1 MDKKDLLELTEGL
14 NQWETKPLFNL
25 PSLFFADGPHGL
37 RKQLVIN
44 DAFGASSS
52 HVATSFP
59 TASITACSFDKKL
72 LKNMASKIAKE
83 AKALNVHVL
92 LGPGINIKRS
102 PLCGRNF
109 EYFSEDPLI
118 SGTLGASFVKGLE
131 DNGVGASIKHF
142 LGNNQELY
150 RYTINSV
157 IDTRALREIYLKPF
171 SLAIKENPATIM
183 TSYNKVNGIYTN
195 EHPILKEIVRG
206 EWNYQGVLI
215 SDWGAVN
222 NKLNTIKASHD
233 LEMPSSK
240 GFFNSQIE
248 NKLDDEVLKSLT
260 ETKERI
266 STLVNKYAKNYEET
280 VTFNEHHEYA
290 RHVARESMVLLKNE
304 DILPLSKEEKVLFT
318 GPFTNHM
325 RYQGSGSS
333 LINPYKVDTI
343 KDKVPEFSKN
353 VTVTNGINFDS
364 ENIDSETIKL
374 ASSLDKVVILVGLP
388 DEYET
393 EGFDRE
399 NINIPSNQ
407 IKLIKEIYKVNK
419 NIILILVGG
428 SVIDL
433 SFDYMAKGVLLAGLG
448 GSASASAILDIL
460 YGYSPSGRLAET
472 YIHKL
477 ADSNVQLTNNNSS
490 VYYDESIYVGYRYYD
505 TFNVSVK
512 YPFGFGLSYSNFEYS
527 DLTTSISKDYLN
539 ISFKLKNV
547 GSFNTKEVI
556 QIYIG
561 APKSSIF
568 KPKKELRYFDKVAIK
583 VNEEKVINIK
593 INLDDLRYFDIYE
606 DRFILEDG
614 SYTIY
619 VSKDVS
625 THVLKESLYIKG
637 EKVNHEKTSYL
648 NDTYDTSDFNK
659 IYLREL
665 PQESLKNKRPYNLN
679 STLNDF
685 KNTFIG
691 RKIRKTII
699 KIALKEI
706 KLLSEDMQN
715 LTKKMLDTTPLRVLA
730 VYGSDAFTMNMAL
743 GIVDIVNLK
752 FIKGLRKLRKK

>member
-1 MDKKDLLELTEGL
+1 
-14 NQWETKPLFNL
+14 
-25 PSLFFADGPHGL
+25 
-37 RKQLVIN
+37 
-44 DAFGASSS
+44 
-52 HVATSFP
+52 
-59 TASITACSFDKKL
+59 
-72 LKNMASKIAKE
+72 
-83 AKALNVHVL
+83 
-92 LGPGINIKRS
+92 
-102 PLCGRNF
+102 
-109 EYFSEDPLI
+109 
-118 SGTLGASFVKGLE
+118 
-131 DNGVGASIKHF
+131 
-142 LGNNQELY
+142 
-150 RYTINSV
+150 
-157 IDTRALREIYLKPF
+157 
-171 SLAIKENPATIM
+171 M

-206 EWNYQGVLI
+206 EWNYQVVLI

-266 STLVNKYAKNYEET
+266 STLVNKYAKI
-280 VTFNEHHEYA
+280 
-290 RHVARESMVLLKNE
+290 MKKL
-304 DILPLSKEEKVLFT
+304 LPLMNITNMQDMSQENQWFYLKMKIFYHYQKRKVLFT

-527 DLTTSISKDYLN
+527 DLTTSTSKDYLN

-547 GSFNTKEVI
+547 GSFNTKEII

-568 KPKKELRYFDKVAIK
+568 KPKKELRYFDKVALK

-614 SYTIY
+614 SYTYLCIKRCFYSRIKRISIY
-619 VSKDVS
+619 KW
-625 THVLKESLYIKG
+625 
-637 EKVNHEKTSYL
+637 
-648 NDTYDTSDFNK
+648 
-659 IYLREL
+659 
-665 PQESLKNKRPYNLN
+665 
-679 STLNDF
+679 
-685 KNTFIG
+685 
-691 RKIRKTII
+691 
-699 KIALKEI
+699 
-706 KLLSEDMQN
+706 
-715 LTKKMLDTTPLRVLA
+715 
-730 VYGSDAFTMNMAL
+730 
-743 GIVDIVNLK
+743 
-752 FIKGLRKLRKK
+752 

>member
-1 MDKKDLLELTEGL
+1 
-14 NQWETKPLFNL
+14 
-25 PSLFFADGPHGL
+25 
-37 RKQLVIN
+37 
-44 DAFGASSS
+44 
-52 HVATSFP
+52 
-59 TASITACSFDKKL
+59 
-72 LKNMASKIAKE
+72 
-83 AKALNVHVL
+83 
-92 LGPGINIKRS
+92 
-102 PLCGRNF
+102 
-109 EYFSEDPLI
+109 
-118 SGTLGASFVKGLE
+118 
-131 DNGVGASIKHF
+131 
-142 LGNNQELY
+142 
-150 RYTINSV
+150 
-157 IDTRALREIYLKPF
+157 
-171 SLAIKENPATIM
+171 
-183 TSYNKVNGIYTN
+183 
-195 EHPILKEIVRG
+195 
-206 EWNYQGVLI
+206 
-215 SDWGAVN
+215 
-222 NKLNTIKASHD
+222 
-233 LEMPSSK
+233 
-240 GFFNSQIE
+240 
-248 NKLDDEVLKSLT
+248 
-260 ETKERI
+260 
-266 STLVNKYAKNYEET
+266 
-280 VTFNEHHEYA
+280 
-290 RHVARESMVLLKNE
+290 
-304 DILPLSKEEKVLFT
+304 
-318 GPFTNHM
+318 
-325 RYQGSGSS
+325 
-333 LINPYKVDTI
+333 
-343 KDKVPEFSKN
+343 
-353 VTVTNGINFDS
+353 
-364 ENIDSETIKL
+364 
-374 ASSLDKVVILVGLP
+374 
-388 DEYET
+388 
-393 EGFDRE
+393 
-399 NINIPSNQ
+399 
-407 IKLIKEIYKVNK
+407 
-419 NIILILVGG
+419 
-428 SVIDL
+428 
-433 SFDYMAKGVLLAGLG
+433 MAKGVLLAGLG

-477 ADSNVQLTNNNSS
+477 ADSNVQLTNNNSG

-527 DLTTSISKDYLN
+527 DLTTSTSKDYLN

-547 GSFNTKEVI
+547 GSFNTKEII

-568 KPKKELRYFDKVAIK
+568 KPKKELRYFDKVALK

-625 THVLKESLYIKG
+625 THVLKESLYING

-706 KLLSEDMQN
+706 KSLSEDMQN